1 MKLLHNK
8 FVKNYNKVSSI
19 KALRSLTGLGLKE
32 TKELV
37 EEAFDLHTVTFD
49 ARVTPLSN
57 ASKTHYEILAAE
69 GFTIECAENALVDS
83 LHNAAVAATELKR
96 YAVARKIL
104 DAIEE
109 ITSE

>member
-8 FVKNYNKVSSI
+8 FVKKYDKVASI
-19 KALRSLTGLGLKE
+19 KAVRALTGLGLKD
-32 TKELV
+32 TKDLV
-37 EEAFDLHTVTFD
+37 EDAFDLHSAVIEAHVMPMNGRSTE
-49 ARVTPLSN
+49 
-57 ASKTHYEILAAE
+57 HYETLAAE
-69 GFTIECAENALVDS
+69 GFTIECTENALVDH
-83 LHNAAVAATELKR
+83 LHKAAVAATELRK